1 MAFHWRRLLTV
12 RSVVVHIPVETFTSP
27 WSLIKIMFHHR
38 LSLHHTHFLTC
49 VNVFSFMLPG
59 IRILT
64 VPCDTHCNLEC
75 CQHRAVVHSMTARTC
90 RASDLSICLLLPFTD
105 FVQILRDR
113 TTTYTLRLLPQAAK
127 LTEAEVGKNIYWL
140 ARIAMKFTWIE
151 PRTDCK
157 SLQA

>member
-1 MAFHWRRLLTV
+1 MFLQSISPSALLASISCGSFLLHSTFFKSLLNTTHGV
-12 RSVVVHIPVETFTSP
+12 RTS
-27 WSLIKIMFHHR
+27 LQF
-38 LSLHHTHFLTC
+38 
-49 VNVFSFMLPG
+49 NVFSFMLPG

-105 FVQILRDR
+105 FVQILRDH

-140 ARIAMKFTWIE
+140 ARIAMKFT
-151 PRTDCK
+151 
-157 SLQA
+157 